1 MLQIKDIHKEY
12 RTGNLVQRALDG
24 VSLSLRDNEFVAIL
38 GPSGSGKT
46 TLLNI
51 IGGLDRYDSGDLIIN
66 GISTKKYKDRDWDSY
81 RNHTIGFVFQSYN
94 LIPHQTVLANVE
106 LALTISGV
114 SKSERRRRAKEA
126 LEKVGL
132 GAQIHKKPS
141 QMSGGQMQRV
151 AIARALVND
160 PEILLA
166 DEPTGA
172 LDSDTSVQVMDL
184 LQEVAKERLVV
195 MVTHNPELAQ
205 LYATRIVTVKDG
217 RILSDTD
224 PFVID
229 SESMAPPVHK
239 NMGKSSMSFFTAL
252 SLSFQNLKTK
262 KARTLL
268 TSFAGSIGIIGIA
281 LILSISNGV
290 DKYITNMEEETLSE
304 YPLQIQSTGVDLT
317 SMMMGAATAQSG
329 KKDGEV
335 GVAQMVTNMFSKMNS
350 NDLESL
356 KVYLDSNESSI
367 SQYANS
373 VEYTYSVSPQIFL
386 ENGKNIRQV
395 NPDKSFSA
403 MGLGSGSSNS
413 IMSSTMST
421 DVFHEMPEDA
431 DLYKD
436 QYDVKA
442 GRWPENYKECVLVL
456 TSQGDISDF
465 LQYTLGLR
473 DGKELDDMV
482 QKFIAEEAVETPE
495 NEGPYTY
502 DEILGKKF
510 KLVNS
515 TDYYEYD
522 EEYKVWK
529 DKSDNSSYMKKL
541 VKNGEDLTIVGIVQ
555 PVEGATASMLTAGIC
570 YTPELT
576 KHVIEKAASSEIVK
590 QQLADEKINVF
601 TGEEFGKE
609 DNENSKFDMESLF
622 SINADAL
629 QEAFQVDLS
638 GFNMDLSS
646 LSGLSSGLNVEM
658 PDMPDMSALAGNIN
672 LDESSMPD
680 LSKLIKLDDLDLD
693 LSHMIDPE
701 EILKNLPADQVPDM
715 SQALKSVKFDF
726 TEEKVTALLK
736 EVLTGY
742 QESIKD
748 KPEADMDK
756 MQAAL
761 KQYLTSKEMN
771 ERLCK
776 DLQELVKNNVNVD
789 MSSEKLIAVAV
800 GLMNQYQEYAKANGI
815 TQTDV
820 ASILAFLSQGE
831 IQQQIKEEAENLVKN
846 SVTVNI
852 TTKQIRDLLMQDVV
866 AAYPEYA
873 RNNSLPDPAN
883 LGTYFLEYMQTEDGQ
898 NRLMNGL
905 MTLVDTS
912 EVQTQFSQAM
922 ETYMKSMMTSFT
934 DAIAKGIES
943 KFTEIM
949 EQVEKQLTKGI
960 QTAMEQMIGNI
971 SSGMQEAMQSVMTS
985 VSSSLTSAMS
995 QAMSGLGGLGSGMGN
1010 MEDALSINP
1019 EAFAKAIQMNMNED
1033 DLSELMMSLLS
1044 SENSSYDGNLK
1055 KLGYADLNVPGGIN
1069 IYPKDFESKSEIV
1082 GILDQYNADMEA
1094 AGEDEKVITYT
1105 DLVGT
1110 LMSSVTDIVNIIS
1123 YVLVA
1128 FVAISLVVSS
1138 IMIGVITYI
1147 SVLER
1152 KKEIGILRAI
1162 GASRHNVSQVFNA
1175 ETFIIGFC
1183 AGAMGIGITLLL
1195 LIPANSIIRSL
1206 ADGVNVKAALPPVAA
1221 VVLIGLSVVLTLLGG
1236 LIPSRKAAKSD
1247 PVTALRTD

>member
-51 IGGLDRYDSGDLIIN
+51 IGGLDRYDRGDLIIN

-184 LQEVAKERLVV
+184 LQGVAKERLVV

-482 QKFIAEEAVETPE
+482 QKFMAEEAVETPE

-852 TTKQIRDLLMQDVV
+852 TTKQIRDLLLQDVV

-934 DAIAKGIES
+934 DAITKGIES

-960 QTAMEQMIGNI
+960 QTAMEQMMGNI
-971 SSGMQEAMQSVMTS
+971 SSGMQEAMQSVMAS
-985 VSSSLTSAMS
+985 VSSSITSAMS
-995 QAMSGLGGLGSGMGN
+995 QAMSGLGGLGSSMGN
-1010 MEDALSINP
+1010 MEDALSIDP

-1044 SENSSYDGNLK
+1044 SENASYDGNLK

>member
-51 IGGLDRYDSGDLIIN
+51 IGGLDRYDRGDLIIN

-184 LQEVAKERLVV
+184 LQGVAKERLVV

-367 SQYANS
+367 FQYANS

-482 QKFIAEEAVETPE
+482 QKFMAEEAVETPE

-555 PVEGATASMLTAGIC
+555 PVEGAAASMLTAGIC

-748 KPEADMDK
+748 KTEADMDK

-934 DAIAKGIES
+934 DAIAKGIEL

-960 QTAMEQMIGNI
+960 QTAMEQMMGNI

>member
-195 MVTHNPELAQ
+195 MVTHNPERAQ

-217 RILSDTD
+217 RILSATD

-367 SQYANS
+367 SKYANS

-482 QKFIAEEAVETPE
+482 QKFMAEEAVETPE

-1110 LMSSVTDIVNIIS
+1110 LMSSVTNIVNIIS